1 MCTKCA
7 TVFFSDARARFAQR
21 TSQWDGS
28 SLSPTATVVVNS
40 QRCTRRLTPADHPW
54 RWTSA
59 LLVVHQN
66 DHFRFQQHCL
76 SILMIR
82 KHHTAVPARLQSIC
96 VISFRSIRITITASP
111 TVNMIADP
119 CFQAGRRNK
128 LLWRIR
134 TSTTIVIGQIYTFVL
149 LCVLCRY
156 NSELLLSFDIW
167 FNWYRYLQTPQT
179 QRCRAMLCICQ

>member
-1 MCTKCA
+1 M
-7 TVFFSDARARFAQR
+7 
-21 TSQWDGS
+21 
-28 SLSPTATVVVNS
+28 
-40 QRCTRRLTPADHPW
+40 
-54 RWTSA
+54 
-59 LLVVHQN
+59 VHQN

-167 FNWYRYLQTPQT
+167 FNWYRYLQTPPHIST
-179 QRCRAMLCICQ
+179 SSPAVAEMPRDALYLSVVRFNSVIPRAQSFIIITSVSDLALRTIKAALLSSA